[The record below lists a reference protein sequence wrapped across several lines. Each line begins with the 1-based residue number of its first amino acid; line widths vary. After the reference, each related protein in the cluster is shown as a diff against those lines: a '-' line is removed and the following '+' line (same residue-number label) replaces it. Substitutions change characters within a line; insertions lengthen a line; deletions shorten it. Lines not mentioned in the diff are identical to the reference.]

1 MKTRL
6 NKQCTKGKRVSS
18 EQNNLGLGN
27 ADLSST
33 SNDSE
38 ERINHRVL
46 LLGLKKRNYAKIIC
60 NEYALNNTT

>member
-6 NKQCTKGKRVSS
+6 NKQCTKGKKVSS

-38 ERINHRVL
+38 ERINQSTFVRFE
-46 LLGLKKRNYAKIIC
+46 KKKLCKDNM
-60 NEYALNNTT
+60 